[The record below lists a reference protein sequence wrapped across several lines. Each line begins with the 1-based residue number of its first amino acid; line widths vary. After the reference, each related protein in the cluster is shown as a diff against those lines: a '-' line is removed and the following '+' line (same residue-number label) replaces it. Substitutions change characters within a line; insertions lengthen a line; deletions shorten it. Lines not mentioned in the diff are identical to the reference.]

1 MNRSLT
7 NADGSINPVEL
18 ERRLNE
24 LQYTSSSGM
33 QRLSQELDGGI
44 KELRASI
51 TILAGEKTILAGRAD
66 QVDIEL
72 GKMRDRAATTE
83 NVLARLGGEEAGR
96 KATLG
101 TVEKLLI
108 AGFGASGL
116 ITTIVRLLE

>member
-51 TILAGEKTILAGRAD
+51 TILAAEKTILAGRAD

-83 NVLARLGGEEAGR
+83 NVMARHGGEEAGR

-101 TVEKLLI
+101 MVEKLLI

>member
-51 TILAGEKTILAGRAD
+51 TILAAEKTILAGRAD

-83 NVLARLGGEEAGR
+83 NVMVRYAGEEAGR

-101 TVEKLLI
+101 MVEKLLI

-116 ITTIVRLLE
+116 ITTIVRLLA